1 MEVSTFI
8 PYFVL
13 KGLYSE
19 FMLEEVIEPC
29 IGPELS
35 RRESGRVD
43 DGGGF
48 EGGVEV

>member
-1 MEVSTFI
+1 M
-8 PYFVL
+8 PYLAL

-19 FMLEEVIEPC
+19 FRLEEVIEPC